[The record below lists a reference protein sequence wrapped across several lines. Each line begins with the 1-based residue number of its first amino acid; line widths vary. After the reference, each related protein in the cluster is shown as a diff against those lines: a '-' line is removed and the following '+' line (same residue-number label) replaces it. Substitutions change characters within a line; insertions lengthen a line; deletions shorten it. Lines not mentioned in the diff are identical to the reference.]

1 MALGGCATASSADAD
16 AGKPEGDASLPGRAD
31 ASQGLL
37 PDAAQGLLP
46 DAAMNDAA
54 PPADADPTCTPVAV
68 NLLANADF
76 DLGPGSWT
84 ETSGGGFPLITSQD
98 DVTGVDADSGTFLT
112 WLGGYVPAGLSAT
125 DIFLQDVAVPVDAT
139 PMTVT
144 GMIFV
149 DSAETLG
156 LAFDTLDLELVNASS
171 GAVLE
176 DLESWSNLDKGTAWV
191 PFNATIAGDYAGQT
205 VRLRFTADFDAT
217 QASSFL
223 LDTMALSTT
232 SCP

>member
-1 MALGGCATASSADAD
+1 
-16 AGKPEGDASLPGRAD
+16 
-31 ASQGLL
+31 
-37 PDAAQGLLP
+37 
-46 DAAMNDAA
+46 
-54 PPADADPTCTPVAV
+54 VAV

-76 DLGPGSWT
+76 DLGPGSWD

-112 WLGGYVPAGLSAT
+112 WLGGYLPTTGLSAT
-125 DIFLQDVAVPVDAT
+125 DIFFQDVAVPGDAT

-144 GMIFV
+144 GKIFV

-156 LAFDTLDLELVNASS
+156 LPFDTLVLELVNASS
-171 GAVLE
+171 GALLE
-176 DLESWSNLDKGTAWV
+176 EVDTWSNLDATPAWV
-191 PFNATIAGDYAGQT
+191 DINANIAGNYAGQT

-223 LDTMALSTT
+223 LDTLALSTT